1 MFTDA
6 PEVQNEIIHVFG
18 MICLLVPILW
28 PMGFALPSI
37 LRSSGDAVYTSAVC
51 VGAMIFMR
59 IGIAYYFTQVMKIGI
74 NGIWIGMYADWVFRI
89 VFFLPRFIKG
99 KWLDHELIKSKA
111 TAGGDEPASQE
122 DQEEPVASEK

>member
-1 MFTDA
+1 M
-6 PEVQNEIIHVFG
+6 
-18 MICLLVPILW
+18 
-28 PMGFALPSI
+28 
-37 LRSSGDAVYTSAVC
+37 YTSAVC

-111 TAGGDEPASQE
+111 TAGGYEPASQE